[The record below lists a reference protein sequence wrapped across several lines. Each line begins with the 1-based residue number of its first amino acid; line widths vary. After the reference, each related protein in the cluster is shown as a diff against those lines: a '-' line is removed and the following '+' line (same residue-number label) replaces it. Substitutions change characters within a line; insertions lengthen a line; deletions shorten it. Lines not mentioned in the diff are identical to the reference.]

1 LIVKVMMRGCVQ
13 PEAFFFFSS
22 ELPISVPRSM
32 KDCLPSWRH
41 SADTGANA
49 RRSKVIGRRIYDAKF
64 AACCHICGAHA
75 SSATL
80 QENRPPIE
88 VHKF

>member
-1 LIVKVMMRGCVQ
+1 VQ

-32 KDCLPSWRH
+32 KNCLPSWRH

-49 RRSKVIGRRIYDAKF
+49 RRSKVIGRRIYDAEIRGVLP
-64 AACCHICGAHA
+64 HLRRLNVIG
-75 SSATL
+75 SSAGAS
-80 QENRPPIE
+80 PPTE